1 MYPGMLYGSE
11 LNMELFVT
19 SMAVSLAVGFR
30 AESRGPWA
38 KSISM
43 SSSSSSRRNK
53 NKRKEDRQNV
63 TNVTSGKTSRYF
75 DHRIMMHRRIVDETG

>member
-1 MYPGMLYGSE
+1 MLYGSE
-11 LNMELFVT
+11 LTMEPFVT

-43 SSSSSSRRNK
+43 SSELKLQVEPEQKKGRWTKSD
-53 NKRKEDRQNV
+53 KR
-63 TNVTSGKTSRYF
+63 TSAKTSRYF